1 MEKGII
7 RIKDKDFKPYL
18 PAQELAQIIDDLAQ
32 RINHDYAGKSPILLP
47 VLNGA
52 FIFAADLVKK
62 ITLPCR
68 ISLVKMSSYE
78 GTQSTSKVQDLIG
91 LQESIEGEDVIVI
104 EDIVDTGITMAHM
117 LEMLK
122 EKKPKS
128 IALCSLFFKPD
139 KFTKDYPIQ
148 YIGKSI
154 PNDFVVGYGF
164 DYDGFGR
171 NLPDIYSIVE

>member
-1 MEKGII
+1 MDKGII

-18 PAQELAQIIDDLAQ
+18 PARELDRIIGELAEK
-32 RINHDYAGKSPILLP
+32 INRDYAGRSPLLLP

-62 ITLPCR
+62 IKLPCR
-68 ISLVKMSSYE
+68 ISLVKMSSYSGLE
-78 GTQSTSKVQDLIG
+78 STNKVQDLIG
-91 LQESIEGEDVIVI
+91 LQEDISGQDVIII
-104 EDIVDTGITMAHM
+104 EDIVDTGVTMAHM
-117 LEMLK
+117 LDMLK
-122 EKKPKS
+122 EKNPKS
-128 IALCSLFFKPD
+128 VAICSLFFKPE
-139 KFTKDYPIQ
+139 KFTKDYPVQ